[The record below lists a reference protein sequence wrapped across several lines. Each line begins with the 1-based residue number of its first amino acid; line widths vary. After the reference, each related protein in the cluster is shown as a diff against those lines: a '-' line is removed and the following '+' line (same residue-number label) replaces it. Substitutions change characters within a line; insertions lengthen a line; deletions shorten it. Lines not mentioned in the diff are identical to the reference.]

1 MGIYPVDENGD
12 NVGGAS
18 MFLATTEISHPIW
31 RFIRGAVFCDVG
43 SVWEKSYRFNPGDL
57 NVGVGYGLR
66 IKVPVLNAPIKL
78 DLAYPVLNNQDDLS
92 SKLRFHFNMG
102 FTW

>member
-1 MGIYPVDENGD
+1 M
-12 NVGGAS
+12 
-18 MFLATTEISHPIW
+18 
-31 RFIRGAVFCDVG
+31 
-43 SVWEKSYRFNPGDL
+43 
-57 NVGVGYGLR
+57 GVGYGLR
-66 IKVPVLNAPIKL
+66 LKVPVLNAPIKL